1 MATLTK
7 NAEVAYE
14 SAQTFHPFEEMTNP
28 DADQITYYSSFNP
41 WSGVEG
47 FEVAVRPNG
56 LVTGGAITATT
67 NNNEVSVAAGTAYS
81 AGIAAADTEGLV
93 SVNTATL
100 TVTRPVTTDFT
111 IIGSV
116 TIDGTGTYVM
126 VMGTEAAA
134 PVETRGAAGGPPYIP
149 VDSIEVG
156 QVRLTSDTA
165 AVVTSNEILQVLGLS
180 QERWDFPVWT
190 EFNFQGCIEFTQAL
204 PLIHTGDAAKQ
215 VWVRGYSPIFAPIP
229 ECFDWVPAEETSSVN
244 TTATYDGARGSA
256 SSSIN
261 QASFSALLKD
271 GHTDPILG
279 LLNRNLFFR
288 FKQNR
293 LRTPFQLTQGILN
306 VARTFVPEDNVTGAF
321 TITATEPSQ
330 DFAS

>member
-14 SAQTFHPFEEMTNP
+14 SAQTFHPFELMTNP
-28 DADQITYYSSFNP
+28 DNDQISYYSSFSP

-47 FEVAVRPNG
+47 FEIAIRPNG
-56 LVTGGAITATT
+56 LVTGGKITPTT
-67 NNNEVSVAAGTAYS
+67 NNNEVSVAAATAYN
-81 AGIAAADTEGLV
+81 AGIGAADTEGLV

-100 TVTRPVTTDFT
+100 TVTRPTTASFT

-116 TIDGTGTYVM
+116 TIDNTGAFAII
-126 VMGTEAAA
+126 MGTEAAS
-134 PVETRGAAGGPPYIP
+134 PTETRGSAGGPPYIP
-149 VDSIEVG
+149 TDSIEVG
-156 QVRLTSDTA
+156 QVRLTSDVA
-165 AVVTSNEILQVLGLS
+165 APVTDNEILEVLGLT
-180 QERWDFPVWT
+180 QERWDYPVWT
-190 EFNFQGCIEFTQAL
+190 EFNFQGCIEFTEAL
-204 PLIHTGDAAKQ
+204 PLIHTGDTEKQ
-215 VWVRGYSPIFAPIP
+215 VYVKGYSPIFAPIP

-293 LRTPFQLTQGILN
+293 LRAPFQLTQGILN